1 MSITVIDF
9 RSYDAA
15 NPATVAALADQ
26 LDGALQSHGFVALT
40 NVGVSKALRQS
51 AYDTAAAFFAQS
63 PSAKAAFGYRD
74 ASANF
79 GYQGP
84 QVEAL
89 DPSAPADL
97 KETFTM
103 RDLPS
108 HRDEAALWPSPAFAA
123 VSAELFDACY
133 AGAQAVLHVFAH
145 ALGVPDDF
153 FASRHHGENTT
164 LRYLYYPS
172 GAVEQVQT
180 GQMGAG
186 AHTDYGSITLLF
198 QDTVG
203 GLQLQQDDGEWLDVP
218 AIEDT
223 VLLNTGDLM
232 AHWSN
237 DRYPSTMHRVAPQ
250 TGGQNRQ
257 SIAFFVDPDSSVAVQ
272 CLDRCVDQSR
282 PARYAPTTAGEHI
295 QRKILATH

>member
-9 RSYDAA
+9 GSYDAG
-15 NPATVAALADQ
+15 NPAAIAALSDQ
-26 LDGALQSHGFVALT
+26 LDTALRGHGFVALT

-51 AYDTAAAFFAQS
+51 AYDTAAAFFAQ
-63 PSAKAAFGYRD
+63 PTVAKQAYGYRD

-89 DPSAPADL
+89 DPTAPADL

-108 HRDEAALWPSPAFAA
+108 HRDDAALWPTPEFAA
-123 VSAELFDACY
+123 VSAQMFDACY
-133 AGAQAVLHVFAH
+133 AAAQAVLHVFAH
-145 ALGVPDDF
+145 ALEVPADF

-172 GAVEQVQT
+172 GVQELVQS

-203 GLQLQQDDGEWLDVP
+203 GLQLQQDNGQWLDVP

-223 VLLNTGDLM
+223 VLVNTGDLM

-237 DRYPSTMHRVAPQ
+237 NRYPSTVHRVAPQ
-250 TGGQNRQ
+250 ISGANRQ

-272 CLDRCVDQSR
+272 CLDSCVDSNR
-282 PARYAPTTAGEHI
+282 PARYEPTTAGEHI